1 MRAAQAWEVESD
13 WEILEGEAA
22 VEIVAFAA
30 ERDADLI
37 VVGSR
42 GHGTLGGA
50 LLGSVSSAVLHDA
63 DRPVLVA
70 RVRSPKH
77 RLQLVPA

>member
-1 MRAAQAWEVESD
+1 MREAERWDVESD
-13 WEILEGEAA
+13 WEILEGNPA
-22 VEIVAFAA
+22 VEIIAFAN

-42 GHGTLGGA
+42 GLGSVGGA
-50 LLGSVSSAVLHDA
+50 LLGSVSRAIVHDA

-70 RVRSPKH
+70 RARARRR